1 MTSRSMLVEETFRA
15 AGIVRRRSVTDRRQR
30 QLQAF
35 LCQFV
40 KARRVRERR
49 INHDGARQYVD
60 VHGPGLLLIVLA
72 ILMMCVAD
80 AYLTLTLLND
90 GAVELNP
97 VMRPL
102 VEGDWGTFFYV
113 KYGVTA
119 CSLLI
124 LLMHKNFRLFG
135 SLTGQHVLLSVLLG
149 YALVIAYEVT
159 LLVRSELFLLG

>member
-1 MTSRSMLVEETFRA
+1 MEETFRTE
-15 AGIVRRRSVTDRRQR
+15 GMVRKRSVTDRRQR

-49 INHDGARQYVD
+49 IDYDGGRHYVD
-60 VHGPGLLLIVLA
+60 VHGPGLLLI
-72 ILMMCVAD
+72 ILMILVMCVAD

-102 VEGDWGTFFYV
+102 VKSDWGTFFYV

-135 SLTGQHVLLSVLLG
+135 SLTGRQLLLSVLLA
-149 YALVIAYEVT
+149 YALVIGYEMT
-159 LLVRSELFLLG
+159 LLARSDLLLLG

>member
-1 MTSRSMLVEETFRA
+1 MEETFRA
-15 AGIVRRRSVTDRRQR
+15 EGIVQKRSVTDRRQQR
-30 QLQAF
+30 LQAF

-49 INHDGARQYVD
+49 VNHDGARHYVD
-60 VHGPGLLLIVLA
+60 VHGPGLLLI
-72 ILMMCVAD
+72 ILMILVMCVAD

-119 CSLLI
+119 CSLLV

-135 SLTGQHVLLSVLLG
+135 SLTGRHVLFSVLLA

-159 LLVRSELFLLG
+159 LLARSNLLLLG